1 MTRLIKTCD
10 VLIVGTG
17 VAGVYSALN
26 LDKNLNILLIT
37 KEAITD
43 CNSYLAQG
51 GISAALNDED
61 IPDYVEDTLAAG
73 NYKNNLNSV
82 ETLVRESRDNVNRL
96 MELNVHF
103 DKKEDKS
110 LCYTRE
116 GGHGKFRIL
125 HIKDETGRFL
135 MESLYEEL
143 GKRNNIKVIED
154 CRLVDILRKDNDC
167 LGGLCEHKGSLIQIH
182 ASHTI
187 LATGGLGGLFT
198 SSTNVPTLTGDGIS
212 IALHNDVELQDINYL
227 QLHPTVLYEKNSSC
241 KRLLLSESLR
251 GEGGILRN
259 HNGLEFVDS
268 LKPRDV
274 VSNAI
279 LKEIKETPETPYV
292 HLDLTH
298 LGKDFLMTRFPFLY
312 NECLKKGYSMEKDM
326 LPVSPAHHYAMGG
339 IKVNSYGETSLA
351 HLYALGETACT
362 GVHGNNRLAS
372 NSLLE
377 GLVFGYRCANK
388 INKDI
393 PNINTLRSETDSSMN
408 IIDTSNLPNKEY
420 LINYLKERVDDND
433 VKLLNY

>member
-26 LDKNLNILLIT
+26 LDKNLNVLLIT
-37 KEAITD
+37 KESITD

-51 GISAALNDED
+51 GISTALNEED

-82 ETLVRESRDNVNRL
+82 KTLVRESRDNVNRL

-103 DKKEDKS
+103 DKKEDNS

-143 GKRNNIKVIED
+143 SKRSNIKVIEN
-154 CRLVDILRKDNDC
+154 CRLVNIIRKDNDC
-167 LGGLCEHKGSLIQIH
+167 LGGLCEHEGSLIEIH
-182 ASHTI
+182 ASRTI

-227 QLHPTVLYEKNSSC
+227 QLHPTVLYEKNSSY

-259 HNGLEFVDS
+259 HKGLEFVDA
-268 LKPRDV
+268 LRPRDV

-298 LGKDFLMTRFPFLY
+298 LGKDFLVNRFPFLY
-312 NECLKKGYSMEKDM
+312 DECLKKGYAMEKDM

-388 INKDI
+388 ISMDLSKL
-393 PNINTLRSETDSSMN
+393 NTQSSN
-408 IIDTSNLPNKEY
+408 LDYSIDTSNLPNKEY
-420 LINYLKERVDDND
+420 LINYLKERVDNNY

>member
-26 LDKNLNILLIT
+26 LDKNLNVLLIT

-51 GISAALNDED
+51 GISTALNDED
-61 IPDYVEDTLAAG
+61 IPDYVFDTLAAG

-103 DKKEDKS
+103 DKKEDNS

-125 HIKDETGRFL
+125 HIKDETGKFL

-143 GKRNNIKVIED
+143 GKRNNIQVIED
-154 CRLVDILRKDNDC
+154 CRLVNILRKDNDC
-167 LGGLCEHKGSLIQIH
+167 LGGLCEYKGSLIQIH
-182 ASHTI
+182 ASRTI
-187 LATGGLGGLFT
+187 LATGGLGGLFI

-259 HNGLEFVDS
+259 HNGLEFVDA

-274 VSNAI
+274 VSKAI
-279 LKEIKETPETPYV
+279 LKEITETPETPYV

-312 NECLKKGYSMEKDM
+312 NECLKKGYAMEKDM

-377 GLVFGYRCANK
+377 GLVFGYRCVSK

-393 PNINTLRSETDSSMN
+393 PNINTLKSEIDPSMN

-420 LINYLKERVDDND
+420 LINYLKERVDDNY
-433 VKLLNY
+433 VKLFNY